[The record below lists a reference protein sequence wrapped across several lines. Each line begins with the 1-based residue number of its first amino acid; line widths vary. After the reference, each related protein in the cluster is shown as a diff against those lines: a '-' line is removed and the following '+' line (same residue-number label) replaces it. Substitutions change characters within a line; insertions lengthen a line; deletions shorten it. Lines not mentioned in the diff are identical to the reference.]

1 MKAFNIA
8 NRLIRQIAGDKRTI
22 GLLLFAPVFV
32 IYLFSIIF
40 TSSASTA
47 NIDVISAPDNY
58 LSILKNE
65 ADVTIIDNEATAL
78 ERLKNHESD
87 AYIIFDGN
95 QPIVTVEGADP
106 AMTKLV
112 ATSLSK
118 VTSEAMTE
126 TFAIFNAHGQMINMP
141 AKPQMEFLYGSEDL
155 ETFDSFA
162 PMMMGYFIFFFVF
175 LLAGI
180 SFLRERISGTL
191 DRVLATPIR
200 RSEIVGGYFLGFGLF
215 VVLQT
220 FIIQAF
226 MLYILHVEMA
236 GSFWIVLLVNL
247 ILAGGSLA
255 LGTLLSA
262 FAANE
267 FQLFQFIPLVIIPQ
281 IFFSGIFNLREAPQ
295 WVVFLSK
302 IFPMTYAAEALR
314 NIMIRGYGFSEIFKD
329 CAILFGYMVL
339 FLILN
344 ILVLKK
350 YRKI

>member
-1 MKAFNIA
+1 MKAFNVA
-8 NRLIRQIAGDKRTI
+8 NRLIKQIAGDKRTI
-22 GLLLFAPVFV
+22 GLLLFAPIFV

-47 NIDVISAPDNY
+47 KIDVISAPDNY
-58 LSILKNE
+58 LTILKDE
-65 ADVTIIDNEATAL
+65 AAVTMVDNEAAAL
-78 ERLKNHESD
+78 ERLKNHDSD
-87 AYIIFDGN
+87 AYITFDGN
-95 QPIVTVEGADP
+95 QPVVTVEGADP
-106 AMTKLV
+106 SMTKLV
-112 ATSLSK
+112 MTALNK
-118 VTSEAMTE
+118 VTSETMAE
-126 TFAIFNAHGQMINMP
+126 TFAIFSARAQNSNISAKSEIN
-141 AKPQMEFLYGSEDL
+141 FLYGSEDL
-155 ETFDSFA
+155 EAFDSFA

-200 RSEIVGGYFLGFGLF
+200 RSEIVAGYFFGFGLF
-215 VVLQT
+215 VVVQT

-226 MLYILHVEMA
+226 MIYILHIQMA
-236 GSFWIVLLVNL
+236 GSFWNVLLVNL
-247 ILAGGSLA
+247 ILAGGSLT

-295 WVVFLSK
+295 WVAFLSK

-314 NIMIRGYGFSEIFKD
+314 NIMIRGYGFSDILKD
-329 CAILFGYMVL
+329 CAILFGYMIL

-344 ILVLKK
+344 ILALKK